1 MQNEAEL
8 RSEQL
13 RKTDDSER
21 TDKIFRIDTVTLLND
36 IRELEIKLSDHYR
49 QVEKKFSKNLL
60 STALNSCRWLWL
72 G

>member
-49 QVEKKFSKNLL
+49 QVEKKSQKICSQLL
-60 STALNSCRWLWL
+60 
-72 G
+72 

>member
-36 IRELEIKLSDHYR
+36 IRELEMKLSDHYR
-49 QVEKKFSKNLL
+49 QVEKKSQKICFQLL
-60 STALNSCRWLWL
+60 
-72 G
+72 